1 MESMRLLWEPG
12 NGTRYEL
19 LVTRTDSTIFGA
31 SQGGFVVV
39 GPFSDKLR
47 AMVVP
52 LEGGLH
58 YTYVMEKMGLNEIDA
73 SCVAVMLREALGIEA
88 WPTDS
93 EWFTKGIKRPF
104 VAPTTTT

>member
-1 MESMRLLWEPG
+1 MESTRLLWEPG

-19 LVTRTDSTIFGA
+19 LVTRVETPIFG
-31 SQGGFVVV
+31 SSGGGFIVV

-47 AMVVP
+47 AMVVS
-52 LEGGLH
+52 LDGGLH
-58 YTYVMEKMGLNEIDA
+58 FSYVMEKMDLNEIDA
-73 SCVAVMLREALGIEA
+73 SCVTVMLGEALGIEA

-104 VAPTTTT
+104 VAR